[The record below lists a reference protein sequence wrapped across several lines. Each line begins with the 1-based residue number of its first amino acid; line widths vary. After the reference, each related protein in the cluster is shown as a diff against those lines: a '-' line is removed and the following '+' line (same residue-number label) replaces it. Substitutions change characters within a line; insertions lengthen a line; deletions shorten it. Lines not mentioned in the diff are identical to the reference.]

1 MRKEKKY
8 VTGWDQVSLKKY
20 QMMLAV
26 DPESEDAGL
35 ERMAIANDMTL
46 DELMNAP
53 LTEANDMAEAMQF
66 MQKPPKPRHTK
77 KVYVI
82 NGREYT
88 LKADPRS
95 ITTAQYIDYDQL
107 QNKADLLEVLAI
119 VMVPPGHLY
128 NDGYDFEQAKSDMG
142 DLTVE
147 DAVSISD
154 FFTRALSLYT
164 LVAIRQAMKAL
175 KQAKKDG
182 MDVTEQM
189 RLLKETRKQYG
200 RRFFFGLDA

>member
-53 LTEANDMAEAMQF
+53 LTEANDMAEAMRF
-66 MQKPPKPRHTK
+66 IQKPPKPRHTK
-77 KVYVI
+77 KVYAV

-175 KQAKKDG
+175 KQARKDG

>member
-1 MRKEKKY
+1 M
-8 VTGWDQVSLKKY
+8 SLKKY

-53 LTEANDMAEAMQF
+53 LTEANDMAEAMRF
-66 MQKPPKPRHTK
+66 IQKPPKPRHTK
-77 KVYVI
+77 KVYAV

-107 QNKADLLEVLAI
+107 PNKADLLEVLAI

-128 NDGYDFEQAKSDMG
+128 NDGYDLEQAKTDMG

-175 KQAKKDG
+175 KQAKRDG
-182 MDVTEQM
+182 LDVTEQM
-189 RLLKETRKQYG
+189 RMLKETRKRYG
-200 RRFFFGLDA
+200 RRFLFGLDA

>member
-53 LTEANDMAEAMQF
+53 LTEANDMAEAMRF
-66 MQKPPKPRHTK
+66 IQKPPKPRHTK
-77 KVYVI
+77 KVYAV

-107 QNKADLLEVLAI
+107 PNKADLLEVLAI

-128 NDGYDFEQAKSDMG
+128 NDGYDLEQAKTDMG

-175 KQAKKDG
+175 KQAKRDG
-182 MDVTEQM
+182 LDVTEQM
-189 RLLKETRKQYG
+189 RMLKETRKRYG
-200 RRFFFGLDA
+200 RRFLFGLDA